1 MLTYS
6 PVMFLPLCLVMPT
19 QMPRNRKIGVGL
31 LFASGLLCTLF
42 STIRIV
48 QLTPRDGKPQ
58 SPDPKWLTMWT
69 IVECSTGT
77 TPKQFIPYIL
87 TNSSQPSS
95 SDVVPCS
102 PPASQEAQSEPTTTS
117 TATHETLPS
126 VLRDRDRTLRG

>member
-31 LFASGLLCTLF
+31 LFASGLICTLF

-48 QLTPRDGKPQ
+48 QLTPRNGKPQ

-69 IVECSTGT
+69 IIECSTGT
-77 TPKQFIPYIL
+77 IVKTLFSHIL
-87 TNSSQPSS
+87 TNSPQPSS
-95 SDVVPCS
+95 SDAVPCS

-117 TATHETLPS
+117 TATHATLPS
-126 VLRDRDRTLRG
+126 VLRDRDQTLRG